1 MEEAKNLLRSFGLTG
16 YEVKAYITLLRLG
29 ISTAEK
35 LSEIGNIPLP
45 RVYDTMEELQRK
57 GFILVSKTRPK
68 KFKPI
73 PPKKS
78 LKHFINIKKGQF
90 EKRIKD
96 LKSDIKKVEKAF
108 SKIQPIELSEKEWT
122 IWSARKRRNIGEILD
137 KQKDMAKKEI
147 LIFSGDMSWISET
160 SHIIKGVIK
169 RGIKIRAIVHDPQSK
184 ESLKNIET
192 AKKLKIN
199 VKTGYDGTL
208 RGHLVDNEVAAI
220 AIKTSGKGLNVEV
233 GKGLPGSDSI
243 QNYELMIFDNPI
255 LVFALKENFEFWW
268 KNLT

>member
-1 MEEAKNLLRSFGLTG
+1 MLRSFGLTQ

-29 ISTAEK
+29 TSTAER

-68 KFKPI
+68 KFKSI
-73 PPKKS
+73 APKKS
-78 LKHFINIKKGQF
+78 LKHFVDIKKKQF

-96 LKSDIKKVEKAF
+96 LKRDIKKVANSL
-108 SKIQPIELSEKEWT
+108 SKIQPIELDEKEWT

-137 KQKDMAKKEI
+137 KQKEMAKKEI
-147 LIFSGDMSWISET
+147 LIFSGDMSWVSET
-160 SHIIKGVIK
+160 SHIIKNVIK
-169 RGIKIRAIVHDPQSK
+169 RGVKIRAIMHDPKNSK
-184 ESLKNIET
+184 ETLRNIKT
-192 AKKLKIN
+192 AKKLKID
-199 VKTGYDGTL
+199 VKTGYKGTL
-208 RGHLVDNEVAAI
+208 RGHLADNEVAAI
-220 AIKTSGKGLNVEV
+220 AMKTSGKGLNIEA

-255 LVFALKENFEFWW
+255 LVSALKENFEFWW
-268 KNLT
+268 KNLK